1 MSYAAP
7 PPPPPPPPGVP
18 GVPPGQPYGAPP
30 PNSGKAVTALVLGIL
45 GIVVCQVL
53 GVAAIIVGKQAN
65 DEIAAS
71 GGRLGGEGLAK
82 VGIILGWVAVALLA
96 LGALVLFL
104 LVVVGALAST

>member
-1 MSYAAP
+1 MSYEAP

-45 GIVVCQVL
+45 GLVTCQVL
-53 GVAAIIVGKQAN
+53 GVAAIIVGKQAT

-96 LGALVLFL
+96 LGVLALL
-104 LVVVGALAST
+104 LLLVVGALAST

>member
-71 GGRLGGEGLAK
+71 GGRLGGDGLAK
-82 VGIILGWVAVALLA
+82 AGIILGWVAVALLIVTA
-96 LGALVLFL
+96 VILFL
-104 LVVVGALAST
+104 LVALAFVPNL

>member
-1 MSYAAP
+1 MSYEAP

-18 GVPPGQPYGAPP
+18 GVPPGPPYGAPP

-96 LGALVLFL
+96 LGVLALFL

>member
-1 MSYAAP
+1 MTYEAP

-45 GIVVCQVL
+45 GLVTCQVL

-96 LGALVLFL
+96 LGVLALL
-104 LVVVGALAST
+104 LLLVVGALAST

>member
-82 VGIILGWVAVALLA
+82 VGIILGWVAVALMAITAVILVFVLLLA
-96 LGALVLFL
+96 AV
-104 LVVVGALAST
+104 ANT

>member
-1 MSYAAP
+1 MSYEAP
-7 PPPPPPPPGVP
+7 PPPAPPPPGVP

-45 GIVVCQVL
+45 GIVMCQVL
-53 GVAAIIVGKQAN
+53 GVAAVIVGKQAN

-82 VGIILGWVAVALLA
+82 AGIILGWVAVALLVVTA
-96 LGALVLFL
+96 VILFFVLL
-104 LVVVGALAST
+104 LAAVANT